1 MKKWLKR
8 FGMGFVLILIGLQ
21 LVPVDRTNPLEHG
34 QPAAPAE
41 IQAILRRACY
51 DCHSNETIWPWYSHI
66 APASLLLARDVK
78 EGRREVNFSTWEKY
92 DTRRKTRKLKEITD
106 ELEKGEMPPWY
117 YLPLHP
123 EAKLSAA
130 ERELIVK
137 WAKQG

>member
-1 MKKWLKR
+1 
-8 FGMGFVLILIGLQ
+8 MGFVLILIGLQ
-21 LVPVDRTNPLEHG
+21 FVPVDRTNPLEHG

-130 ERELIVK
+130 ERALLIK
-137 WAKQG
+137 WANPS

>member
-21 LVPVDRTNPLEHG
+21 FVPVDRTNPLEHG

-106 ELEKGEMPPWY
+106 ELKKGEMPPWY